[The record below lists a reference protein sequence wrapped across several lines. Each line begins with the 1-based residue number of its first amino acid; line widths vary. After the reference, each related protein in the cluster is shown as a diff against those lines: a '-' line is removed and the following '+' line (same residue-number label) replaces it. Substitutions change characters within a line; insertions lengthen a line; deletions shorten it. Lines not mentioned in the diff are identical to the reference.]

1 MSIPSTFIV
10 GLNQPALASVLAA
23 TLQTEAAALQLLAQR
38 DPAPALRAVELM
50 LGCTGRVIVC
60 GIGKSGHIGRKIAA
74 TLAST
79 GSPAFFLHA
88 AEAAH
93 GDLGMVTPNDVLLA
107 LSYSGASEEL
117 LAIVP
122 AVRRL
127 GVPIVSFCG
136 NPKSELVRHSDVHI
150 DVSVE
155 REACP
160 LNLAP
165 TASTTAMLAMGDAL
179 ALACLQARGF
189 QAEDF
194 ARSHPGGRLGRRLL
208 VRVSEVMRRVEQ
220 LPVVTTDAG
229 VIQALAVMSA
239 GQMGMTLVCD
249 HDRLLGIFTDGDLRR
264 LIEREGDIRQHQIVT
279 VMHQQPHTISPHAL
293 AAEAAQL
300 MDQHRISQLAVVEDD
315 RLVGALH
322 MHDLLAAGV
331 I

>member
-1 MSIPSTFIV
+1 MLPSATP
-10 GLNQPALASVLAA
+10 PAPSVESSLASVLAA
-23 TLQTEAAALQLLAQR
+23 TLQTEAAALYALAQR
-38 DPAPALRAVELM
+38 DPGPALQAVALM
-50 LGCTGRVIVC
+50 LGCKGRVVVC

-93 GDLGMVTPNDVLLA
+93 GDLGMVTPADVMLA
-107 LSYSGASEEL
+107 LSYSGASDEL
-117 LAIVP
+117 LAILP
-122 AVRRL
+122 AVRKI
-127 GVPIVSFCG
+127 GVPIISLCG
-136 NPKSELVRHSDVHI
+136 NAQSELVRRSDVHI

-189 QAEDF
+189 MAEDF

-208 VRVSEVMRRVEQ
+208 VRVQEVMRPLER
-220 LPVVTTDAG
+220 LPVVSPKAD
-229 VIQALAVMSA
+229 VLRALAVMSA
-239 GQMGMTLVCD
+239 GQMGMTLVCEGEQ
-249 HDRLLGIFTDGDLRR
+249 LLGIFTDGDLRR
-264 LIEREGDIRQHQIVT
+264 LIERDGDIRQHQIAD
-279 VMHQQPHTISPHAL
+279 VMHLKPLSISPDAL
-293 AAEAAQL
+293 AAEAAQI
-300 MDQHRISQLAVVEDD
+300 MDQHRISQLAVLRDGS
-315 RLVGALH
+315 LVGALH

-331 I
+331 L